1 MRLYSSVI
9 CVGILI
15 TVCFPEKE
23 QPVVVSDFCKQTA
36 PEVAKLK
43 RMSRAEFERQSDTAQ
58 QVLLAIR
65 QKYNRNCK

>member
-23 QPVVVSDFCKQTA
+23 QPVVVSDFCKTTK
-36 PEVAKLK
+36 PEVQKMK
-43 RMSRAEFERQSDTAQ
+43 RMSRAEFESQSNLAQ
-58 QVLLAIR
+58 EILLAIR